1 MTSRPD
7 REMGGFERVI
17 SRVSAFV
24 DAAAAI
30 FLAVITA
37 LTFTAVLLRY
47 VFNLPFPGS
56 FDVSRLLL
64 GVAIFWGIA
73 AAAWRNEHIQVDLL
87 WQVMPRTVRK
97 ILDIVFAGFVG
108 ALAWMLY
115 RQVDKVRDSGLTTF
129 EMAIPVWPFNAVAW
143 LGIAFCFLVL
153 VARIL
158 RAIATF
164 RDPAP
169 GIER

>member
-1 MTSRPD
+1 
-7 REMGGFERVI
+7 MGGFERVI

-30 FLAVITA
+30 FLAIITA

-47 VFNLPFPGS
+47 VFNLAFPGS

-97 ILDIVFAGFVG
+97 ILDLFAEIVFAVFVG

-115 RQVDKVRDSGLTTF
+115 WQVDRVRGSGLTTF
-129 EMAIPVWPFNAVAW
+129 ELAIPVWPFNAVAW
-143 LGIAFCFLVL
+143 LGILFCFLVL
-153 VARIL
+153 IARVI
-158 RAIATF
+158 RSIARF
-164 RDPAP
+164 GSSEGSVR
-169 GIER
+169 R